1 MQLTA
6 LKDAVKDKSFQ
17 KAIKS
22 IFQQG
27 QLKRECLF
35 AIIIFTNDLFGKKKA
50 VHSKCIIVGKIVLFA
65 HVEIWMSHCIWYLY
79 SFAMNKYTILYLNID
94 FYLFSF
100 PLSGMWSSLT
110 IQCCITV
117 WRLMVNENLYAYM
130 PPSNKNKQI
139 PNS

>member
-50 VHSKCIIVGKIVLFA
+50 VHSKCIILGKVVLFA
-65 HVEIWMSHCIWYLY
+65 HVEI
-79 SFAMNKYTILYLNID
+79 
-94 FYLFSF
+94 
-100 PLSGMWSSLT
+100 
-110 IQCCITV
+110 
-117 WRLMVNENLYAYM
+117 
-130 PPSNKNKQI
+130 
-139 PNS
+139 